1 MWVVLFFKYLTN
13 RCRLLVQ
20 TTNTK
25 TDARKEES
33 SGIKTGKKN
42 RKMTKK
48 YQNEGV
54 SRGVP
59 PT

>member
-33 SGIKTGKKN
+33 SGIKTGKKTE
-42 RKMTKK
+42 K
-48 YQNEGV
+48 
-54 SRGVP
+54 
-59 PT
+59 